1 MTVAMESIEMEPQM
15 NADERRLITSAHRK
29 GRKDSKAQPHYLHI
43 FIDKHPRYRT
53 RMTRIGRIFTDNLI
67 SGYQCHPRNPCSI
80 TFTTEGKNSYHWL
93 ISLLT

>member
-29 GRKDSKAQPHYLHI
+29 GRKDRKAQPHSLHI

-53 RMTRIGRIFTDNLI
+53 RMTLIGRIFTDNLI
-67 SGYQCHPRNPCSI
+67 RGYQCHPRNPCSI
-80 TFTTEGKNSYHWL
+80 TFSMESKNSYQWSF
-93 ISLLT
+93 SLLT